1 MLVPLVAL
9 LLVHSTAFGKPAHK
23 QALVDYFGPALPK
36 HLNSC
41 LTCHL
46 SAQPPAEG
54 SDMPHNAFGARLKA
68 VKEELK
74 KAGKKT
80 DIPSRLQVIANEDSD
95 GDGVPN
101 LIELLAGHHP
111 GDAKDKPTAAEVTAT
126 REKLQAFLASKAGP
140 QWKPFEP
147 VQRPA
152 LPVVKNAA
160 WSGNPIDHF
169 IAAEHEKRGLQPRPD
184 APKHVLLRRVYLDL
198 IGLPPTR
205 EEMQAFLA
213 DNSADAYEKVV
224 DHLLASP
231 RYGERWGRHWMDVWR
246 YSDWAGFG
254 AEVRESQR
262 HIWHW
267 RDWIVES
274 LNADK
279 PYDRMIQEML
289 AGDELAPDDPNT
301 VRATGFLARNWY
313 LFNRNVWLDNI
324 IEHTGKAFLGITMN
338 CARCHDHFFDPIT
351 QQEYYEF
358 RAIFEPHQVRIDR
371 LPGEPDTAKNG
382 IPRVYDATLNAQTFL
397 FVRGN
402 EANPEKKH
410 PLLPGVP
417 QALGGSGLDIAP
429 VSLSKTAAIPDKRD
443 FVVRETIAAA
453 KNAIPKSKTRATAT
467 RRFAPASIVPSYD
480 FHPLM
485 TLVRLTNTQ
494 RLLLESQSADL
505 DEQIAHAKL
514 SVLDAVLK
522 VERLED
528 AGQVN
533 SDAWKQAA
541 MATQEAQRRFALLE
555 AKDSLVFAKLA
566 SLSVGGAKLTKIEE
580 EVAKA
585 EADLKA
591 PPSTAY
597 KKRNLQTFPSTTTG
611 RRLGL
616 ARWIADK
623 QNPLTA
629 RVAVNQMWM
638 RHFGK
643 PIVSTVFDFG
653 KNGQPP
659 SHPALLDWLAAEFME
674 RNWNMKQMHRL
685 MVTSATYRQSSAGD
699 CRLQI
704 ANLRLPGSVIN
715 GFAICNLQS
724 TICNQ
729 VDPENVYLWRYNSR
743 RMEAELV
750 RDSVLH
756 AAGSLDVTLGGPDID
771 YNQGLTVPRRSIYFR
786 HAYEKHMEFLAV
798 FDAANEGE
806 CYRRSES
813 VIPQQ
818 ALALANSSLAQS
830 QARVLARKLSKETAQ
845 PEAFIRLGFEHLL
858 GRQPTAQEQTEC
870 ARFLVEQAS
879 LLGQRQKLSSFT
891 GGGPNTVP
899 PSNDPAMRAQEDLI
913 QVLLNHNEFVT
924 IR

>member
-1 MLVPLVAL
+1 MPLKSFRFLIVSIGAL
-9 LLVHSTAFGKPAHK
+9 LLAHSSALAKPAHK
-23 QALVDYFGPALPK
+23 QALADYFGPALPK

-41 LTCHL
+41 LTCHV
-46 SAQPPAEG
+46 SAEPPAEG
-54 SDMPHNAFGARLKA
+54 SDMPHNSFGARLKA

-80 DIPSRLQVIANEDSD
+80 DIPSRLQAIANEDSD
-95 GDGVPN
+95 GDGVSN
-101 LIELLAGHHP
+101 LIEMLSGHYP
-111 GDAKDKPTAAEVTAT
+111 GDAKDKPTPAEVTAT

-140 QWKPFEP
+140 QWKPFDP
-147 VQRPA
+147 VQRPT
-152 LPVVKNAA
+152 LPAVKNAA
-160 WSGNPIDHF
+160 WSDNPIDRF
-169 IAAEHEKRGLQPRPD
+169 VAAEHEKRGLQPRPD
-184 APKHVLLRRVYLDL
+184 APKHILLRRVYLDL
-198 IGLPPTR
+198 IGLPPAR
-205 EEMQAFLA
+205 DQMQVFLA

-224 DHLLASP
+224 DRLLASP

-254 AEVRESQR
+254 TEVRESQK

-267 RDWIVES
+267 RDWIIES

-289 AGDELAPDDPNT
+289 AGDELAPDDPDT

-371 LPGEPDTAKNG
+371 VPGEPDIAKNG

-402 EANPEKKH
+402 EANPEKKN
-410 PLLPGVP
+410 PLFPGVP
-417 QALGGSGLDIAP
+417 QALSGSGLDIAP
-429 VSLSKTAAIPDKRD
+429 VALSNTAVIPDKRD
-443 FVVRETIAAA
+443 FVVAETIAASQSA
-453 KNAIPKSKTRATAT
+453 VLKAQADAVAIH
-467 RRFAPASIVPSYD
+467 RFAPASIVPSFDSY
-480 FHPLM
+480 PLV
-485 TLVRLTNTQ
+485 TLVRLANTQ
-494 RLLLESQSADL
+494 RLLDQSEIADL
-505 DEQIAHAKL
+505 AAQVAKSRHEAL
-514 SVLDAVLK
+514 AAVLK
-522 VERLED
+522 VEHLED
-528 AGQVN
+528 AGKTD
-533 SDAWKQAA
+533 SGAWKQAA
-541 MATQEAQRRFALLE
+541 IATQQVQRHLALLE
-555 AKDSLVFAKLA
+555 ARHNLAAARLARWTTPAKMAGDVTKKLA
-566 SLSVGGAKLTKIEE
+566 DAENAL
-580 EVAKA
+580 AKA
-585 EADLKA
+585 EMDKKA
-591 PPSTAY
+591 PSGTTY
-597 KKRNLQTFPSTTTG
+597 TKRTQSTFPATSTG

-616 ARWIADK
+616 GRWIADK

-629 RVAVNQMWM
+629 RVAMNQMWM

-685 MVTSATYRQSSAGD
+685 LVTSHAYRID
-699 CRLQI
+699 
-704 ANLRLPGSVIN
+704 
-715 GFAICNLQS
+715 S
-724 TICNQ
+724 TNEPAMAAA
-729 VDPENVYLWRYNSR
+729 DPENVYLWRYNSR

-756 AAGSLDVTLGGPDID
+756 AAGSLDVTMGGPDID
-771 YNQGLTVPRRSIYFR
+771 YNQGLNVPRRSIYFR

-806 CYRRSES
+806 CYRRTES

-830 QARVLARKLSKETAQ
+830 QARVLARKLSKETQQ
-845 PEAFIRLGFEHLL
+845 PGAFVRLGFEHLL
-858 GRQPTAQEQTEC
+858 GRQPTAQEQSEC
-870 ARFLVEQAS
+870 QRFLVEQAS
-879 LLGQRQKLSSFT
+879 LLAQRQKLSAFT
-891 GGGPNTVP
+891 GGNPTSVA
-899 PSNDPAMRAQEDLI
+899 PSNDPNMRAREDLI

>member
-1 MLVPLVAL
+1 MPPRALRL
-9 LLVHSTAFGKPAHK
+9 LLASLGALFLVHPAALAKPAHK
-23 QALVDYFGPALPK
+23 QALIDYFGSALPK

-41 LTCHL
+41 LTCHV
-46 SAQPPAEG
+46 SAQPTAEG

-80 DIPSRLQVIANEDSD
+80 DIPSRLQAIANEDSD
-95 GDGVPN
+95 GDGVSN
-101 LIELLAGHHP
+101 LIELLSGHYP
-111 GDAKDKPTAAEVTAT
+111 GDAKDKPTAAEVSAT

-140 QWKPFEP
+140 QWRPFEP

-152 LPVVKNAA
+152 LPAVKNAA

-254 AEVRESQR
+254 AEVRESQK

-267 RDWIVES
+267 RDWIIES

-289 AGDELAPDDPNT
+289 AGDELAPDDPDT
-301 VRATGFLARNWY
+301 VRATGYLARNWY

-324 IEHTGKAFLGITMN
+324 IEHTGKAFLGITLN

-371 LPGEPDTAKNG
+371 VPGEPDTGKNG

-402 EANPEKKH
+402 EANPDKKS
-410 PLLPGVP
+410 PLLSGVP
-417 QALGGSGLDIAP
+417 QALSGSGLDIAP
-429 VSLSKTAAIPDKRD
+429 VSLSKMASIPDTRD
-443 FVVRETIAAA
+443 FVRREIVAAA
-453 KNAIPKSKTRATAT
+453 QAAIAKAQRDAIVT
-467 RRFAPASIVPSYD
+467 RRFAIASIVQ
-480 FHPLM
+480 FHDPRPIV
-485 TLVRLTNTQ
+485 TLVGLLNTNVQ
-494 RLLLESQSADL
+494 RLAEQCRRDDL
-505 DEQIAHAKL
+505 AEQVAHARHVAL
-514 SVLDAVLK
+514 EAVLK
-522 VERLED
+522 VEQLED
-528 AGQVN
+528 AGKTN
-533 SDAWKQAA
+533 SDAWKKAA
-541 MATQEAQRRFALLE
+541 TAAQECQRQLALLE
-555 AKDSLVFAKLA
+555 AKHNLV
-566 SLSVGGAKLTKIEE
+566 LTKLGGSFAAKVAPDAFKESIDKAEKAL
-580 EVAKA
+580 AKA
-585 EADLKA
+585 EMDAKA

-597 KKRNLQTFPSTTTG
+597 TKRALPTFPSTSTG

-616 ARWIADK
+616 ARWITDK

-629 RVAVNQMWM
+629 RVAMNQIWM

-674 RNWNMKQMHRL
+674 RNWSMKHMHRL
-685 MVTSATYRQSSAGD
+685 LVTSHAYRID
-699 CRLQI
+699 
-704 ANLRLPGSVIN
+704 
-715 GFAICNLQS
+715 S
-724 TICNQ
+724 TN
-729 VDPENVYLWRYNSR
+729 DPAMAAADSENVYLWRYNSR

-756 AAGSLDVTLGGPDID
+756 AAGSLDLTMGGPDID
-771 YNQGLTVPRRSIYFR
+771 YNQGLAVPRRSIYFR

-806 CYRRSES
+806 CYRRTES

-830 QARVLARKLSKETAQ
+830 QARVLARKLSKETPQ
-845 PEAFIRLGFEHLL
+845 PDAFIRLGFERLL
-858 GRQPTAQEQTEC
+858 GRQPTTQEQNEC
-870 ARFLVEQAS
+870 ERFLVEQAS
-879 LLGQRQKLSSFT
+879 LLAERQKLNTFT
-891 GGGPNTVP
+891 GGGPSTVA
-899 PSNDPAMRAQEDLI
+899 PSNDPAMRAREDLI